1 MSAITTSTTSPR
13 ILQGSSDSAVWWF
26 VGFLSGLIR
35 PEKLGLDPTFQ
46 VIALYLHP
54 VPLTLRNFEAFA
66 FGDYPKNNS
75 IRRGCRPDVHPGT
88 LHKRDILVLARGNG
102 LAHQTASSRA
112 RGRGNFGRSFDRGG
126 SGRVGPSK
134 RGNWCRILRWN
145 PGSRPDRSHG

>member
-1 MSAITTSTTSPR
+1 MHEPSRYRLDCRVATDNAGRSPGLILVRQAPPREHPLITTSTTSP
-13 ILQGSSDSAVWWF
+13 SSAAAIAWFRWF

-66 FGDYPKNNS
+66 FGDYPKNTS
-75 IRRGCRPDVHPGT
+75 IRRGCRPDVHAGT

-102 LAHQTASSRA
+102 LTMGCR
-112 RGRGNFGRSFDRGG
+112 RLRS
-126 SGRVGPSK
+126 
-134 RGNWCRILRWN
+134 
-145 PGSRPDRSHG
+145 